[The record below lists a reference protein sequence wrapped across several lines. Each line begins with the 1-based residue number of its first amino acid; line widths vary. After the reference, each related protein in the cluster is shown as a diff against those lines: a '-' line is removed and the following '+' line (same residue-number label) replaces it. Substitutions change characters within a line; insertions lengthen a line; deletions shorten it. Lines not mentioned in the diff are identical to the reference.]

1 LLGKTKE
8 CQQMNNTITRELQD
22 KTKSHED
29 MFNVN
34 LKYRQEIQAMPQL
47 KNHLRAMEQILDEN
61 KVELI

>member
-1 LLGKTKE
+1 
-8 CQQMNNTITRELQD
+8 MNNTITRELQD